1 MTTPVQ
7 LAYKNLL
14 LVCMACAQ
22 LWAQAQTAAPAPAP
36 SPTLASLVRDALDSH
51 PTTQSQRALVAS
63 AAAGVESARWQFY
76 PTPSVSLE
84 NATTSGTDPSYQGDN
99 RVATLRLQ
107 QPLYTGGRLTAGADK
122 AQASLDQSQAALEE
136 SRLQLSL
143 RVVQAYGEWLSAH
156 LKVQA
161 SQKNEDTHN
170 RLLRQVQRRIE
181 EGVSAE
187 SDRVLALGRLDAV
200 RAEVTATQVQGDM
213 ALARLGQLLGRPIV
227 GAALTRT
234 VATPRPVS
242 ALTAALLEQAL
253 GQSAALQKAQSQVR
267 VQEATVVER
276 RADLL
281 PEIYLRAER
290 QYGNFNF
297 ANGAPV
303 NRFFVG
309 VSSRL
314 GAGLSGLSNVAAA
327 RSQLEAA
334 RARVGEARAAW
345 WPSLSL
351 TAQGGGVSSELSNLL
366 KSGASTWGVGLLGAL
381 PLFDGGRREAGVNV
395 AQAQL
400 DGSVIAFREQFLLA
414 LKDVEDQLGALALL
428 QAQGEA
434 NTRAVA
440 AAGQALKLSDTRYRN
455 GLVSQLELLDAR
467 RSELANRRAA
477 LQVRSAQYQA
487 TVGLIR
493 ALGGGWRD
501 ESVRLAAGRP

>member
-1 MTTPVQ
+1 
-7 LAYKNLL
+7 
-14 LVCMACAQ
+14 MACVPV
-22 LWAQAQTAAPAPAP
+22 WVQAQTTAPAPAP

-84 NATTSGTDPSYQGDN
+84 NATTSGADPSYQGDN

-107 QPLYTGGRLTAGADK
+107 QPLYSGGRLTAGADK

-161 SQKNEDTHN
+161 SQKNEDSHN
-170 RLLRQVQRRIE
+170 RLLRQVERRID

-200 RAEVTATQVQGDM
+200 RAEVTAAQVQGDM
-213 ALARLGQLLGRPIV
+213 ALARLGQLLGRPIA
-227 GAALTRT
+227 GDALTRT

-242 ALTAALLEQAL
+242 AQTAALLEQAL
-253 GQSAALQKAQSQVR
+253 GQSAAVQKAQSLVR

-297 ANGAPV
+297 TNGAPV
-303 NRFFVG
+303 NRLFVG

-334 RARVGEARAAW
+334 LAEVQVQTRNLNEQVLADHAQFTATERRLASVQA
-345 WPSLSL
+345 SL
-351 TAQGGGVSSELSNLL
+351 
-366 KSGASTWGVGLLGAL
+366 
-381 PLFDGGRREAGVNV
+381 
-395 AQAQL
+395 
-400 DGSVIAFREQFLLA
+400 
-414 LKDVEDQLGALALL
+414 
-428 QAQGEA
+428 
-434 NTRAVA
+434 
-440 AAGQALKLSDTRYRN
+440 
-455 GLVSQLELLDAR
+455 
-467 RSELANRRAA
+467 
-477 LQVRSAQYQA
+477 RSAQS
-487 TVGLIR
+487 VS
-493 ALGGGWRD
+493 
-501 ESVRLAAGRP
+501 ESFDRQFLAGRKTWLDVMNAARELAQTEAQIADLLSTQVVVSWRLSFYTQGIEAVTQGTP

>member
-1 MTTPVQ
+1 
-7 LAYKNLL
+7 
-14 LVCMACAQ
+14 MACASV
-22 LWAQAQTAAPAPAP
+22 WAQAQTTAPASVP

-51 PTTQSQRALVAS
+51 PATQSQRALVAS

-76 PTPSVSLE
+76 PTPSVSVE
-84 NATTSGTDPSYQGDN
+84 NATTSGADPSYQGDN

-107 QPLYTGGRLTAGADK
+107 QPLYSGGRLTAGADK

-161 SQKNEDTHN
+161 SQKNEDSHN
-170 RLLRQVQRRIE
+170 RLLRQVQRRID

-200 RAEVTATQVQGDM
+200 RAEVTAAQVQGDM
-213 ALARLGQLLGRPIV
+213 ALARLGQLLGRPIA

-242 ALTAALLEQAL
+242 AQTAALLEQAL

-303 NRFFVG
+303 NRLFVG

-334 RARVGEARAAW
+334 LAEVQVQTRNLNEQVLADHAQFTATERRLASVQA
-345 WPSLSL
+345 SL
-351 TAQGGGVSSELSNLL
+351 
-366 KSGASTWGVGLLGAL
+366 
-381 PLFDGGRREAGVNV
+381 
-395 AQAQL
+395 
-400 DGSVIAFREQFLLA
+400 
-414 LKDVEDQLGALALL
+414 
-428 QAQGEA
+428 
-434 NTRAVA
+434 
-440 AAGQALKLSDTRYRN
+440 
-455 GLVSQLELLDAR
+455 
-467 RSELANRRAA
+467 
-477 LQVRSAQYQA
+477 RSAQS
-487 TVGLIR
+487 VS
-493 ALGGGWRD
+493 
-501 ESVRLAAGRP
+501 ESFDRQFLAGRKTWLDVMNAARELAQTEAQIADLLSTQVVVSWRLSFYTQGIEAVTQGTP

>member
-14 LVCMACAQ
+14 LVCMACVPV
-22 LWAQAQTAAPAPAP
+22 WAQAQTTAPAPAP

-84 NATTSGTDPSYQGDN
+84 NATTSGADPSYQGDN

-107 QPLYTGGRLTAGADK
+107 QPLYSGGRLTAGADK

-161 SQKNEDTHN
+161 SQKNEDSHN
-170 RLLRQVQRRIE
+170 RLLRQVERRID

-200 RAEVTATQVQGDM
+200 RAEVTAAQVQGDM
-213 ALARLGQLLGRPIV
+213 ALARLGQLLGRPIA
-227 GAALTRT
+227 GDALTRT

-242 ALTAALLEQAL
+242 AQTAALLEQAL
-253 GQSAALQKAQSQVR
+253 GQSAAVQKAQSLVR

-297 ANGAPV
+297 TNGAPV
-303 NRFFVG
+303 NRLFVG

-334 RARVGEARAAW
+334 LAEVQVQTRNLNEQVLADHAQFTATERRLASVQA
-345 WPSLSL
+345 SL
-351 TAQGGGVSSELSNLL
+351 
-366 KSGASTWGVGLLGAL
+366 
-381 PLFDGGRREAGVNV
+381 
-395 AQAQL
+395 
-400 DGSVIAFREQFLLA
+400 
-414 LKDVEDQLGALALL
+414 
-428 QAQGEA
+428 
-434 NTRAVA
+434 
-440 AAGQALKLSDTRYRN
+440 
-455 GLVSQLELLDAR
+455 
-467 RSELANRRAA
+467 
-477 LQVRSAQYQA
+477 RSAQS
-487 TVGLIR
+487 VS
-493 ALGGGWRD
+493 
-501 ESVRLAAGRP
+501 ESFDRQFLAGRKTWLDVMNAARELAQTEAQIADLLSTQVVVSWRLSFYTQGIEAVTQGTP

>member
-14 LVCMACAQ
+14 LVCMACAPV
-22 LWAQAQTAAPAPAP
+22 WAQAQTTAPAPVP

-84 NATTSGTDPSYQGDN
+84 NATTSGADPSYQGDN

-107 QPLYTGGRLTAGADK
+107 QPLYSGGRLTAGADK

-170 RLLRQVQRRIE
+170 RLLRQVQRRID

-200 RAEVTATQVQGDM
+200 RAEVTAAQVQGDM

-242 ALTAALLEQAL
+242 AQTAALLEQAL

-303 NRFFVG
+303 NRLFVG

-334 RARVGEARAAW
+334 LAEVQVQTRNLNEQVLADHAQFTATERRLASVQA
-345 WPSLSL
+345 SL
-351 TAQGGGVSSELSNLL
+351 
-366 KSGASTWGVGLLGAL
+366 
-381 PLFDGGRREAGVNV
+381 
-395 AQAQL
+395 
-400 DGSVIAFREQFLLA
+400 
-414 LKDVEDQLGALALL
+414 
-428 QAQGEA
+428 
-434 NTRAVA
+434 
-440 AAGQALKLSDTRYRN
+440 
-455 GLVSQLELLDAR
+455 
-467 RSELANRRAA
+467 
-477 LQVRSAQYQA
+477 RSAQS
-487 TVGLIR
+487 VS
-493 ALGGGWRD
+493 
-501 ESVRLAAGRP
+501 ESFDRQFLAGRKTWLDVMNAARELAQTEAQIADLLSTQVVVSWRLSFYTQGIEAVTQGTP

>member
-1 MTTPVQ
+1 
-7 LAYKNLL
+7 
-14 LVCMACAQ
+14 MACAP

-200 RAEVTATQVQGDM
+200 RAEVTAAQVQGDM

-242 ALTAALLEQAL
+242 ALTSALLEQAL

-334 RARVGEARAAW
+334 LAEVQVQTRNLIEQVLADHAQFMATERRLASMQA
-345 WPSLSL
+345 SL
-351 TAQGGGVSSELSNLL
+351 
-366 KSGASTWGVGLLGAL
+366 
-381 PLFDGGRREAGVNV
+381 
-395 AQAQL
+395 
-400 DGSVIAFREQFLLA
+400 
-414 LKDVEDQLGALALL
+414 
-428 QAQGEA
+428 
-434 NTRAVA
+434 
-440 AAGQALKLSDTRYRN
+440 
-455 GLVSQLELLDAR
+455 
-467 RSELANRRAA
+467 
-477 LQVRSAQYQA
+477 RSAQS
-487 TVGLIR
+487 VS
-493 ALGGGWRD
+493 
-501 ESVRLAAGRP
+501 ESFDRQFLAGRKTWLDVMNAARELAQTEAQIADLLSTQVVVSWRLSFYTQGIEAVTQGTP

>member
-1 MTTPVQ
+1 
-7 LAYKNLL
+7 
-14 LVCMACAQ
+14 MACAP
-22 LWAQAQTAAPAPAP
+22 LWAQAQTTAPAPAP

-170 RLLRQVQRRIE
+170 RLLQQVQRRIG

-200 RAEVTATQVQGDM
+200 RAEVTAAQVQGDM

-242 ALTAALLEQAL
+242 ALTSALLEQAL

-334 RARVGEARAAW
+334 LAEVQVQTRNLIEQVLADHAQFMATERRLASMQA
-345 WPSLSL
+345 SL
-351 TAQGGGVSSELSNLL
+351 
-366 KSGASTWGVGLLGAL
+366 
-381 PLFDGGRREAGVNV
+381 
-395 AQAQL
+395 
-400 DGSVIAFREQFLLA
+400 
-414 LKDVEDQLGALALL
+414 
-428 QAQGEA
+428 
-434 NTRAVA
+434 
-440 AAGQALKLSDTRYRN
+440 
-455 GLVSQLELLDAR
+455 
-467 RSELANRRAA
+467 
-477 LQVRSAQYQA
+477 RSAQS
-487 TVGLIR
+487 VS
-493 ALGGGWRD
+493 
-501 ESVRLAAGRP
+501 ESFDRQFLAGRKTWLDVMNAARELAQTEAQIADLLSTQVVVSWRLSFYTQGIEAVTQGTP

>member
-1 MTTPVQ
+1 VQ

-14 LVCMACAQ
+14 LVCMTCAPV
-22 LWAQAQTAAPAPAP
+22 WAQAQTAAPAPAP

-200 RAEVTATQVQGDM
+200 RAEVTAAQVQGDM

-334 RARVGEARAAW
+334 LAEVQVQTRNLIEQVLADHAQFMATERRLASMQA
-345 WPSLSL
+345 SL
-351 TAQGGGVSSELSNLL
+351 
-366 KSGASTWGVGLLGAL
+366 
-381 PLFDGGRREAGVNV
+381 
-395 AQAQL
+395 
-400 DGSVIAFREQFLLA
+400 
-414 LKDVEDQLGALALL
+414 
-428 QAQGEA
+428 
-434 NTRAVA
+434 
-440 AAGQALKLSDTRYRN
+440 
-455 GLVSQLELLDAR
+455 
-467 RSELANRRAA
+467 
-477 LQVRSAQYQA
+477 RSAQS
-487 TVGLIR
+487 VS
-493 ALGGGWRD
+493 
-501 ESVRLAAGRP
+501 ESFDRQFLAGRKTWLDVMNAARELAQTEAQIADLLSTQVVVSWRLSFYTQGIEAVTQGTP

>member
-1 MTTPVQ
+1 
-7 LAYKNLL
+7 
-14 LVCMACAQ
+14 MACASV
-22 LWAQAQTAAPAPAP
+22 WAQAQTTAPAPVP

-51 PTTQSQRALVAS
+51 PATQSQRALVAS

-76 PTPSVSLE
+76 PTPSVSVE
-84 NATTSGTDPSYQGDN
+84 NATTSGADPSYQGDN

-107 QPLYTGGRLTAGADK
+107 QPLYSGGRLTAGADK

-161 SQKNEDTHN
+161 SQKNEDSHN
-170 RLLRQVQRRIE
+170 RLLRQVQRRID

-200 RAEVTATQVQGDM
+200 RAEVTAAQVQGDM
-213 ALARLGQLLGRPIV
+213 ALARLGQLLGRPIA

-242 ALTAALLEQAL
+242 AQTAALLEQAL

-303 NRFFVG
+303 NRLFVG

-334 RARVGEARAAW
+334 LAEVQVQTRNLNEQVLADHAQFTATERRLASVQA
-345 WPSLSL
+345 SL
-351 TAQGGGVSSELSNLL
+351 
-366 KSGASTWGVGLLGAL
+366 
-381 PLFDGGRREAGVNV
+381 
-395 AQAQL
+395 
-400 DGSVIAFREQFLLA
+400 
-414 LKDVEDQLGALALL
+414 
-428 QAQGEA
+428 
-434 NTRAVA
+434 
-440 AAGQALKLSDTRYRN
+440 
-455 GLVSQLELLDAR
+455 
-467 RSELANRRAA
+467 
-477 LQVRSAQYQA
+477 RSAQS
-487 TVGLIR
+487 VS
-493 ALGGGWRD
+493 
-501 ESVRLAAGRP
+501 ESFDRQFLAGRKTWLDVMNAARELAQTEAQIADLLSTQVVVSWRLSFYTQGIEAVTQGTP

>member
-1 MTTPVQ
+1 VQ

-334 RARVGEARAAW
+334 LAEVQVQTRNLIEQVLADHAQFMATERRLASMQA
-345 WPSLSL
+345 SL
-351 TAQGGGVSSELSNLL
+351 
-366 KSGASTWGVGLLGAL
+366 
-381 PLFDGGRREAGVNV
+381 
-395 AQAQL
+395 
-400 DGSVIAFREQFLLA
+400 
-414 LKDVEDQLGALALL
+414 
-428 QAQGEA
+428 
-434 NTRAVA
+434 
-440 AAGQALKLSDTRYRN
+440 
-455 GLVSQLELLDAR
+455 
-467 RSELANRRAA
+467 
-477 LQVRSAQYQA
+477 RSAQS
-487 TVGLIR
+487 VS
-493 ALGGGWRD
+493 
-501 ESVRLAAGRP
+501 ESFDRQFLAGRKTWLDVMNAARELAQTEAQIADLLSTQVVVSWRLSFYTQGIEAVTQGTP

>member
-1 MTTPVQ
+1 
-7 LAYKNLL
+7 
-14 LVCMACAQ
+14 MACAP
-22 LWAQAQTAAPAPAP
+22 LWAQAQTTAPAPAP

-107 QPLYTGGRLTAGADK
+107 QPLYTGGRLTAGAEK

-170 RLLRQVQRRIE
+170 RLLQQVQRRIG

-200 RAEVTATQVQGDM
+200 RAEVTAAQVQGDM

-242 ALTAALLEQAL
+242 ALTSALLEQAL

-334 RARVGEARAAW
+334 LAEVQVQTRNLIEQVLADHAQFMATERRLASMQA
-345 WPSLSL
+345 SL
-351 TAQGGGVSSELSNLL
+351 
-366 KSGASTWGVGLLGAL
+366 
-381 PLFDGGRREAGVNV
+381 
-395 AQAQL
+395 
-400 DGSVIAFREQFLLA
+400 
-414 LKDVEDQLGALALL
+414 
-428 QAQGEA
+428 
-434 NTRAVA
+434 
-440 AAGQALKLSDTRYRN
+440 
-455 GLVSQLELLDAR
+455 
-467 RSELANRRAA
+467 
-477 LQVRSAQYQA
+477 RSAQS
-487 TVGLIR
+487 VS
-493 ALGGGWRD
+493 
-501 ESVRLAAGRP
+501 ESLDRQFLAGRKTWLDVMNAARELAQTEAQIADLLSTQVVVSWRLSFYTQGIEAVTQGTP

>member
-1 MTTPVQ
+1 VQ

-14 LVCMACAQ
+14 LVCMACAP
-22 LWAQAQTAAPAPAP
+22 LWAQAQTTAPAPAP

-107 QPLYTGGRLTAGADK
+107 QPLYTGGRLTAGAEK

-170 RLLRQVQRRIE
+170 RLLQQVQRRIG

-200 RAEVTATQVQGDM
+200 RAEVTAAQVQGDM

-242 ALTAALLEQAL
+242 ALTSALLEQAL

-334 RARVGEARAAW
+334 LAEVQVQTRNLIEQVLADHAQFMATERRLASMQA
-345 WPSLSL
+345 SL
-351 TAQGGGVSSELSNLL
+351 
-366 KSGASTWGVGLLGAL
+366 
-381 PLFDGGRREAGVNV
+381 
-395 AQAQL
+395 
-400 DGSVIAFREQFLLA
+400 
-414 LKDVEDQLGALALL
+414 
-428 QAQGEA
+428 
-434 NTRAVA
+434 
-440 AAGQALKLSDTRYRN
+440 
-455 GLVSQLELLDAR
+455 
-467 RSELANRRAA
+467 
-477 LQVRSAQYQA
+477 RSAQS
-487 TVGLIR
+487 VS
-493 ALGGGWRD
+493 
-501 ESVRLAAGRP
+501 ESFDRPFLAGRKTWLDVMNAARELAQTEAQIADLLSTQVVVSWRLSFYTQGIEAVTQGTP

>member
-14 LVCMACAQ
+14 LVCMACAPV
-22 LWAQAQTAAPAPAP
+22 WAQAQTTAPAPAP

-84 NATTSGTDPSYQGDN
+84 NATTSGADPSYQGDN

-107 QPLYTGGRLTAGADK
+107 QPLYSGGRLTAGADK

-161 SQKNEDTHN
+161 SQKNEDSHN
-170 RLLRQVQRRIE
+170 RLLRQVQRRID

-200 RAEVTATQVQGDM
+200 RAEVTAAQVQGDM
-213 ALARLGQLLGRPIV
+213 ALARLGQLLGRPIA
-227 GAALTRT
+227 GDALTRT

-242 ALTAALLEQAL
+242 AQTAALLEQAL
-253 GQSAALQKAQSQVR
+253 GQSAAVQKAQSLVR

-297 ANGAPV
+297 TNGAPV
-303 NRFFVG
+303 NRLFVG

-334 RARVGEARAAW
+334 LAEVQVQTRNLNEQVLADHAQFMATERRLASVQA
-345 WPSLSL
+345 SL
-351 TAQGGGVSSELSNLL
+351 
-366 KSGASTWGVGLLGAL
+366 
-381 PLFDGGRREAGVNV
+381 
-395 AQAQL
+395 
-400 DGSVIAFREQFLLA
+400 
-414 LKDVEDQLGALALL
+414 
-428 QAQGEA
+428 
-434 NTRAVA
+434 
-440 AAGQALKLSDTRYRN
+440 
-455 GLVSQLELLDAR
+455 
-467 RSELANRRAA
+467 
-477 LQVRSAQYQA
+477 RSAQS
-487 TVGLIR
+487 VS
-493 ALGGGWRD
+493 
-501 ESVRLAAGRP
+501 ESFDRQFLAGRKTWLDVMNAARELAQTEAIIADLLSTQVVVSWRLSLYTQGIEAVTQGTP

>member
-1 MTTPVQ
+1 VQ

-14 LVCMACAQ
+14 LVCMACAP
-22 LWAQAQTAAPAPAP
+22 LWAQAQTTAPAPAP

-170 RLLRQVQRRIE
+170 RLLQQVQRRIG

-200 RAEVTATQVQGDM
+200 RAEVTAAQVQGDM

-242 ALTAALLEQAL
+242 ALTSALLVQAL

-334 RARVGEARAAW
+334 LAEVQVQTRNLIEQVLADHAQFMATERRLASMQA
-345 WPSLSL
+345 SL
-351 TAQGGGVSSELSNLL
+351 
-366 KSGASTWGVGLLGAL
+366 
-381 PLFDGGRREAGVNV
+381 
-395 AQAQL
+395 
-400 DGSVIAFREQFLLA
+400 
-414 LKDVEDQLGALALL
+414 
-428 QAQGEA
+428 
-434 NTRAVA
+434 
-440 AAGQALKLSDTRYRN
+440 
-455 GLVSQLELLDAR
+455 
-467 RSELANRRAA
+467 
-477 LQVRSAQYQA
+477 RSAQS
-487 TVGLIR
+487 VS
-493 ALGGGWRD
+493 
-501 ESVRLAAGRP
+501 ESFDRQFLAGRKTWLDVMNAARELAQTEALIADLLSTQVVVSWRLSFYTQGIEAVTQGTP

>member
-14 LVCMACAQ
+14 LVCMACASV
-22 LWAQAQTAAPAPAP
+22 WAQAQTTAPAPVP

-51 PTTQSQRALVAS
+51 PATQSQRALVAS

-76 PTPSVSLE
+76 PTPSVSVE
-84 NATTSGTDPSYQGDN
+84 NATTSGADPSYQGDN

-107 QPLYTGGRLTAGADK
+107 QPLYSGGRLTAGADK

-161 SQKNEDTHN
+161 SQKNEDSHN
-170 RLLRQVQRRIE
+170 RLLRQVQRRID

-200 RAEVTATQVQGDM
+200 RAEVTAAQVQGDM
-213 ALARLGQLLGRPIV
+213 ALARLGQLLGRPIA

-303 NRFFVG
+303 NRLFVG

-334 RARVGEARAAW
+334 LAEVQVQTRNLNEQVLADHAQFTATERRLASVQA
-345 WPSLSL
+345 SL
-351 TAQGGGVSSELSNLL
+351 
-366 KSGASTWGVGLLGAL
+366 
-381 PLFDGGRREAGVNV
+381 
-395 AQAQL
+395 
-400 DGSVIAFREQFLLA
+400 
-414 LKDVEDQLGALALL
+414 
-428 QAQGEA
+428 
-434 NTRAVA
+434 
-440 AAGQALKLSDTRYRN
+440 
-455 GLVSQLELLDAR
+455 
-467 RSELANRRAA
+467 
-477 LQVRSAQYQA
+477 RSAQS
-487 TVGLIR
+487 VS
-493 ALGGGWRD
+493 
-501 ESVRLAAGRP
+501 ESFDRQFLAGRKTWLDVMNAARELAQTEAQIADLLSTQVVVSWRLSFYTQGIEAVTQGTP

>member
-14 LVCMACAQ
+14 LVCMACASV
-22 LWAQAQTAAPAPAP
+22 WAQAQTTAPASVP

-51 PTTQSQRALVAS
+51 PATQSQRALVAS

-76 PTPSVSLE
+76 PTPSVSVE
-84 NATTSGTDPSYQGDN
+84 NATTSGADPSYQGDN

-107 QPLYTGGRLTAGADK
+107 QPLYSGGRLTAGADK

-161 SQKNEDTHN
+161 SQKNEDSHN
-170 RLLRQVQRRIE
+170 RLLRQVQRRID

-200 RAEVTATQVQGDM
+200 RAEVTAAQVQGDM
-213 ALARLGQLLGRPIV
+213 ALARLGQLLGRPIA

-242 ALTAALLEQAL
+242 AQTAALLEQAL

-297 ANGAPV
+297 ANGAPE
-303 NRFFVG
+303 NRLFVG

-327 RSQLEAA
+327 RGQLEAA
-334 RARVGEARAAW
+334 LAEVQVQTRNLNEQVLADHAQFMATERRLSSVQA
-345 WPSLSL
+345 SL
-351 TAQGGGVSSELSNLL
+351 
-366 KSGASTWGVGLLGAL
+366 
-381 PLFDGGRREAGVNV
+381 
-395 AQAQL
+395 
-400 DGSVIAFREQFLLA
+400 
-414 LKDVEDQLGALALL
+414 
-428 QAQGEA
+428 
-434 NTRAVA
+434 
-440 AAGQALKLSDTRYRN
+440 
-455 GLVSQLELLDAR
+455 
-467 RSELANRRAA
+467 
-477 LQVRSAQYQA
+477 RSAQS
-487 TVGLIR
+487 VS
-493 ALGGGWRD
+493 
-501 ESVRLAAGRP
+501 ESFDRQFLAGRKTWLDVMNAARELAQTEALIADLLATQVVVSWRLSFYTQGIEAVTQGTP

>member
-14 LVCMACAQ
+14 LVCMACVPV
-22 LWAQAQTAAPAPAP
+22 WVQAQTTAPAPAP

-84 NATTSGTDPSYQGDN
+84 NATTSGADPSYQGDN

-107 QPLYTGGRLTAGADK
+107 QPLYRGGRLTAGADK

-161 SQKNEDTHN
+161 SQKNEDSHN
-170 RLLRQVQRRIE
+170 RLLRQVERRID

-200 RAEVTATQVQGDM
+200 RAEVTAAQVQGDM
-213 ALARLGQLLGRPIV
+213 ALARLGQLLGRPIA
-227 GAALTRT
+227 GDALTRT

-242 ALTAALLEQAL
+242 AQTAALLEQAL
-253 GQSAALQKAQSQVR
+253 GQSAAVQKAQSLVR

-297 ANGAPV
+297 TNGAPV
-303 NRFFVG
+303 NRLFVG

-334 RARVGEARAAW
+334 LAEVQVQTRNLNEQVLADHAQFTATERRLASVQA
-345 WPSLSL
+345 SL
-351 TAQGGGVSSELSNLL
+351 
-366 KSGASTWGVGLLGAL
+366 
-381 PLFDGGRREAGVNV
+381 
-395 AQAQL
+395 
-400 DGSVIAFREQFLLA
+400 
-414 LKDVEDQLGALALL
+414 
-428 QAQGEA
+428 
-434 NTRAVA
+434 
-440 AAGQALKLSDTRYRN
+440 
-455 GLVSQLELLDAR
+455 
-467 RSELANRRAA
+467 
-477 LQVRSAQYQA
+477 RSAQS
-487 TVGLIR
+487 VS
-493 ALGGGWRD
+493 
-501 ESVRLAAGRP
+501 ESFDRQFLAGRKTWLDVMNAARELAQTEAQIADLLSTQVVVSWRLSFYTQGIEAVTQGTP

>member
-1 MTTPVQ
+1 
-7 LAYKNLL
+7 
-14 LVCMACAQ
+14 MACAPV
-22 LWAQAQTAAPAPAP
+22 WAQAQTTAPTPSP

-107 QPLYTGGRLTAGADK
+107 QPLYTGGRLTAGTEK

-200 RAEVTATQVQGDM
+200 RAEVTAAQVQGDM

-334 RARVGEARAAW
+334 LAEVQVQTRNLIEQVLADHAQFMATERRLASVQA
-345 WPSLSL
+345 SL
-351 TAQGGGVSSELSNLL
+351 
-366 KSGASTWGVGLLGAL
+366 
-381 PLFDGGRREAGVNV
+381 
-395 AQAQL
+395 
-400 DGSVIAFREQFLLA
+400 
-414 LKDVEDQLGALALL
+414 
-428 QAQGEA
+428 
-434 NTRAVA
+434 
-440 AAGQALKLSDTRYRN
+440 
-455 GLVSQLELLDAR
+455 
-467 RSELANRRAA
+467 
-477 LQVRSAQYQA
+477 RSAQS
-487 TVGLIR
+487 VS
-493 ALGGGWRD
+493 
-501 ESVRLAAGRP
+501 ESFDRQFLAGRKTWLDVMNAARELAQTEAQIADLLSTQVVVSWRLSFYTQGIEAVTQGTP

>member
-1 MTTPVQ
+1 
-7 LAYKNLL
+7 
-14 LVCMACAQ
+14 MACAP
-22 LWAQAQTAAPAPAP
+22 LWAQAQTTAPAPAP

-200 RAEVTATQVQGDM
+200 RAEVTAAQVQGDM

-242 ALTAALLEQAL
+242 ALTSALLVQAL

-334 RARVGEARAAW
+334 LAEVQVQTRNLIEQVLADHAQFMATERRLASMQA
-345 WPSLSL
+345 SL
-351 TAQGGGVSSELSNLL
+351 
-366 KSGASTWGVGLLGAL
+366 
-381 PLFDGGRREAGVNV
+381 
-395 AQAQL
+395 
-400 DGSVIAFREQFLLA
+400 
-414 LKDVEDQLGALALL
+414 
-428 QAQGEA
+428 
-434 NTRAVA
+434 
-440 AAGQALKLSDTRYRN
+440 
-455 GLVSQLELLDAR
+455 
-467 RSELANRRAA
+467 
-477 LQVRSAQYQA
+477 RSAQS
-487 TVGLIR
+487 VS
-493 ALGGGWRD
+493 
-501 ESVRLAAGRP
+501 ESFDRQFLAGRKTWLDVMNAARELAQTEAQIADLLSTQVVVSWRLSFYTQGIEAVTQGTP

>member
-1 MTTPVQ
+1 VQ
-7 LAYKNLL
+7 LAYKYLL
-14 LVCMACAQ
+14 LVCMACAP

-200 RAEVTATQVQGDM
+200 RAEVTAAQVQGDM

-334 RARVGEARAAW
+334 LAEVQVQTRNLIEQVLADHAQFMATERRLASMQA
-345 WPSLSL
+345 SL
-351 TAQGGGVSSELSNLL
+351 
-366 KSGASTWGVGLLGAL
+366 
-381 PLFDGGRREAGVNV
+381 
-395 AQAQL
+395 
-400 DGSVIAFREQFLLA
+400 
-414 LKDVEDQLGALALL
+414 
-428 QAQGEA
+428 
-434 NTRAVA
+434 
-440 AAGQALKLSDTRYRN
+440 
-455 GLVSQLELLDAR
+455 
-467 RSELANRRAA
+467 
-477 LQVRSAQYQA
+477 RSAQS
-487 TVGLIR
+487 VS
-493 ALGGGWRD
+493 
-501 ESVRLAAGRP
+501 ESFDRQFLAGRKTWLDVMNAARELAQTEAQIADLLSTQVVVSWRLSFYTQGIEAVTQGTP